1 MPVAL
6 LAAIAPAIGLPRA
19 LSAVSLAVLWYGGE
33 MLLASIAS
41 WHLSLRYPLACLLR
55 DLLLP
60 ALFVKALSGSEFA
73 WRGNE
78 MRVERRGPREMMA
91 LMRPRLATLAPVAR
105 RRLQLLRE
113 RMS

>member
-1 MPVAL
+1 
-6 LAAIAPAIGLPRA
+6 
-19 LSAVSLAVLWYGGE
+19 

-41 WHLSLRYPLACLLR
+41 WHLSLRYPLACVLR

-60 ALFVKALSGSEFA
+60 VLFVKALTGDDFA

-78 MRVERRGPREMMA
+78 MRVERPRPREVMA
-91 LMRPRLATLAPVAR
+91 LMRPRLATFAPVAR
-105 RRLQLLRE
+105 RRLRLLRE